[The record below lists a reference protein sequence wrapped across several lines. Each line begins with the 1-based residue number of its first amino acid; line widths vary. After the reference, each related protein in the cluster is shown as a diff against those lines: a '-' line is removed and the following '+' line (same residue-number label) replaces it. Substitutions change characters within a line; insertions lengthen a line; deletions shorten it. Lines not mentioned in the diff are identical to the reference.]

1 MSFGWTG
8 LLSDN
13 LIGNNKGYLEYPK
26 QVSNTCF
33 FSLVC
38 SVVYCNAILFDQ
50 FYSESFLFINLF
62 GSSLIHN
69 TDSCYQTTSRL
80 YLVAYVS
87 FVEHRCWNYAETLCS
102 VVAEMNNQKKKI
114 QSMYCEMDF
123 AIVLVSQPEISYY

>member
-87 FVEHRCWNYAETLCS
+87 FVEHRCWNSLLRCRWDE
-102 VVAEMNNQKKKI
+102 
-114 QSMYCEMDF
+114 
-123 AIVLVSQPEISYY
+123 QPEKKNTKHVLWDGFCYSTCVATWDFVLLAQ